1 MLEWNV
7 YVHDFNAR
15 EIKPF
20 NVFSHYSFLK
30 DCKKAAKKYAKDK
43 AEFSD
48 EVRKHLAYYYWSKCE
63 WEIILSPWT
72 QSKNCMDKK
81 IDVYSQVMLN
91 WEQFIDYL
99 WERKAELKKMD
110 LD

>member
-1 MLEWNV
+1 M
-7 YVHDFNAR
+7 HDFNAR
-15 EIKPF
+15 KIKPF
-20 NVFSHYSFLK
+20 NVFSHYGFLN

-63 WEIILSPWT
+63 WEIVLSPWP
-72 QSKNCMDKK
+72 QSQNCIDKK
-81 IDVYSQVMLN
+81 IDVYYQVMLN

-99 WERKAELKKMD
+99 WDRKAELKKMD

>member
-20 NVFSHYSFLK
+20 NIFSHYGFLN
-30 DCKKAAKKYAKDK
+30 DCKKAAKKYTKDK

-48 EVRKHLAYYYWSKCE
+48 EVRKHLAYYYWSKYE
-63 WEIILSPWT
+63 WEIVLSPFST
-72 QSKNCMDKK
+72 YDRNRDKK

-91 WEQFIDYL
+91 WDQFINYL
-99 WERKAELKKMD
+99 WDRKAELKKMD